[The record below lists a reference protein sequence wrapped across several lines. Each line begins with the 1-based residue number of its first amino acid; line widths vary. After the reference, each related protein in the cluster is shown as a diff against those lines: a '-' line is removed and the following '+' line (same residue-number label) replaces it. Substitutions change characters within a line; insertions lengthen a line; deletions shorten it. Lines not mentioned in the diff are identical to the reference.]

1 MHFFIILVYTIPF
14 MCLISHIYCI
24 FTLTVSIAYVYLNT
38 GCNKMLLPRVHNII
52 IVLLMVLIGKIYLHV
67 YAAV

>member
-1 MHFFIILVYTIPF
+1 